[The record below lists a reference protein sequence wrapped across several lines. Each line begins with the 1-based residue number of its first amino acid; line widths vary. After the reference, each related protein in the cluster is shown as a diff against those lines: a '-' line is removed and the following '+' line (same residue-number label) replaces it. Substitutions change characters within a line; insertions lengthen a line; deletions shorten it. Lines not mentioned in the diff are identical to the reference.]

1 MIKKD
6 KSQSAIKY
14 ATLLLGGI
22 LIVSVV
28 LIQFNSSDSSD
39 IVETTYNSAPSEP
52 EFDAVETEYN
62 SNYSEEET
70 ANVAVNTEPTTTVEL
85 LEDEVSDENVTI
97 ESVDITSV
105 SFPDAFK
112 QARALL
118 GPGNTFE
125 WNGMVYSTNLSDEVV
140 IPLEHND
147 TVHAGITIAS
157 ELSTNEP
164 VISKEIVTTQ

>member
-1 MIKKD
+1 MIKQDRSK
-6 KSQSAIKY
+6 SAIKY

-39 IVETTYNSAPSEP
+39 IVETTYNSAPSEA
-52 EFDAVETEYN
+52 EFDAVETEYS

-70 ANVAVNTEPTTTVEL
+70 ENVAVNTESTATVEL
-85 LEDEVSDENVTI
+85 LEDEVLAKKVTI

-140 IPLEHND
+140 IPLELNNP
-147 TVHAGITIAS
+147 VSGGITIAS
-157 ELSTNEP
+157 ELSKNEP
-164 VISKEIVTTQ
+164 VILKEIKTTQ

>member
-1 MIKKD
+1 M
-6 KSQSAIKY
+6 
-14 ATLLLGGI
+14 
-22 LIVSVV
+22 
-28 LIQFNSSDSSD
+28 
-39 IVETTYNSAPSEP
+39 
-52 EFDAVETEYN
+52 
-62 SNYSEEET
+62 
-70 ANVAVNTEPTTTVEL
+70 
-85 LEDEVSDENVTI
+85 SDENVTI

-140 IPLEHND
+140 IPLENNEL
-147 TVHAGITIAS
+147 VPSGGITIAS

>member
-6 KSQSAIKY
+6 RNKSAIKV

-22 LIVSVV
+22 FIVSVI
-28 LIQFNSSDSSD
+28 LIQFDSSD
-39 IVETTYNSAPSEP
+39 ATDVVETTYNSAPSEA
-52 EFDAVETEYN
+52 EFDAVETEYS

-70 ANVAVNTEPTTTVEL
+70 ANVAVNTEPTTKVEL

-112 QARALL
+112 EARALL

-164 VISKEIVTTQ
+164 VISKEIATTQ

>member
-6 KSQSAIKY
+6 RSQSAIKV

-22 LIVSVV
+22 FIVSVI
-28 LIQFNSSDSSD
+28 LIQFDSSD
-39 IVETTYNSAPSEP
+39 ATDVVETTYNSAPSET
-52 EFDAVETEYN
+52 EFDAVETEYS

-70 ANVAVNTEPTTTVEL
+70 ANVAVNTESTTTVEL

-125 WNGMVYSTNLSDEVV
+125 WNGMVYSTNFYDEVA
-140 IPLEHND
+140 IPLELNNS
-147 TVHAGITIAS
+147 VPGGITIAS
-157 ELSTNEP
+157 ELSKNEP

>member
-6 KSQSAIKY
+6 RNQSAIKV

-22 LIVSVV
+22 FIVSVV
-28 LIQFNSSDSSD
+28 LIQFDSSD
-39 IVETTYNSAPSEP
+39 ATDVVETTYNSASSEA
-52 EFDAVETEYN
+52 EFDAVKTEYS

-70 ANVAVNTEPTTTVEL
+70 ANIAVNTESTATVEL
-85 LEDEVSDENVTI
+85 LEDEVLAEKVTI

-112 QARALL
+112 EARALL

-125 WNGMVYSTNLSDEVV
+125 WNGMVYSTNFSDEVV
-140 IPLEHND
+140 IPLELND
-147 TVHAGITIAS
+147 PISGGITIAS
-157 ELSTNEP
+157 ELSKNEP